1 MKSNY
6 IQTEFNQAFI
16 KEMTILKLKKHYE
29 FIEREEFREKIIALG
44 LKYSFSDY
52 VELLSLISFKLI
64 VDRIEQM
71 TSENVRVLFNE
82 VVEVPDEDDF
92 TPKNCDV
99 ILIGKDNIEVID
111 ISTNNFNFIS
121 AYDNKEIKLLAIGA
135 IDKFLSRMEC
145 SKMKL
150 ISIQPHLDLCSTYE
164 TTIEKILHDYDFGF

>member
-6 IQTEFNQAFI
+6 IQNEFNQEFI
-16 KEMTILKLKKHYE
+16 KEMTILKLKKNYG

-52 VELLSLISFKLI
+52 VELLSLISFKEI

-71 TSENVRVLFNE
+71 TSENIRVLFNE
-82 VVEVPDEDDF
+82 VVEIPDEDDF
-92 TPKNCDV
+92 IPRTCDV
-99 ILIGKDNIEVID
+99 VLIGKDNIEIID
-111 ISTNNFNFIS
+111 ISTKNLNFIS

-145 SKMKL
+145 SKIKL
-150 ISIQPHLDLCSTYE
+150 VSIQPHLDLCSIYE
-164 TTIEKILHDYDFGF
+164 TTIERMLHDYDFGF